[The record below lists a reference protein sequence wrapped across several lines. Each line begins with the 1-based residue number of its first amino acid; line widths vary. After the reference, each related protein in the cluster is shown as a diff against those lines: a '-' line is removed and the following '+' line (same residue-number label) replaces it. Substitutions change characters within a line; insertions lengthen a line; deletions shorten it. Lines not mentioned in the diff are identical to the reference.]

1 MYKVGDPHLESHC
14 MPLCLSKDVYFQRIF
29 LVFHAH
35 ISHDL
40 GFALFEI
47 PCPLLSLVCIAH
59 EPLEPR
65 ITSAGGSCGV
75 LRSSSVEYG
84 S

>member
-1 MYKVGDPHLESHC
+1 
-14 MPLCLSKDVYFQRIF
+14 MPLCISKDVYFQRIF

-40 GFALFEI
+40 GFALFEL

-65 ITSAGGSCGV
+65 MWCTALIFSRVWFVASGMEI
-75 LRSSSVEYG
+75 RP
-84 S
+84 